1 MDANCYRVETAPAEL
16 RAVEPAWPT
25 MAFDEIFSTAFEDRC
40 IDSLD
45 HPIIRGLRGLGHGA
59 AA

>member
-16 RAVEPAWPT
+16 RTIEPVWPKMT
-25 MAFDEIFSTAFEDRC
+25 FNEIFNTAFEDKC

-45 HPIIRGLRGLGHGA
+45 HPVIRSLRGLGYGPA
-59 AA
+59 L